1 MPRRSV
7 LGAHRLVA
15 FAATANPAKAKAFYK
30 DTLGLRLIS
39 DDQFAI
45 VFDAAGTMLRV
56 TIVDKVAVAPYTV
69 LGWGVPDIVV
79 TAKALQKTGVTLQ
92 RYKGM
97 DQDALGIW
105 TAPGGAKVGWFKDP
119 DGNTLSITEYTD

>member
-1 MPRRSV
+1 
-7 LGAHRLVA
+7 LA
-15 FAATANPAKAKAFYK
+15 Y
-30 DTLGLRLIS
+30 LIS

-45 VFDAAGTMLRV
+45 VFDAARTMLRV

-105 TAPGGAKVGWFKDP
+105 TAPGGAKVG
-119 DGNTLSITEYTD
+119 